1 MKATGHHEM
10 KPTSPPMSFDDTLFQ
25 RLRMANRADL
35 DALLKDLKKD
45 PCEYKDY
52 TDAALVLAISKAL
65 RTAAAWSLDDIH
77 LADHEF
83 PYKKILVD
91 VADKLNPGF
100 GWTDYKVSGPESEM
114 QIEDY
119 IYEQVLILM
128 EKYFASLND
137 ADKAKLQADI
147 EADLRARGLPEQVVR
162 GALSSLAAGTLAG
175 ITIGPIVASAIFGS
189 LWTWLFGLS
198 LGQLI
203 LGGFAVGGPV
213 GLVVAAL
220 MVASGPSYSKTIP
233 AVTRLIQIRLSHEA
247 EAKLESTQ

>member
-1 MKATGHHEM
+1 
-10 KPTSPPMSFDDTLFQ
+10 
-25 RLRMANRADL
+25 
-35 DALLKDLKKD
+35 
-45 PCEYKDY
+45 
-52 TDAALVLAISKAL
+52 
-65 RTAAAWSLDDIH
+65 
-77 LADHEF
+77 
-83 PYKKILVD
+83 
-91 VADKLNPGF
+91 
-100 GWTDYKVSGPESEM
+100 M